1 MRKKFVIFL
10 WSAFIACILVITIC
24 VYGLA
29 NSWFGT
35 IPDMNQLQNPL
46 DKFASQVFSED
57 GEMIGTWSYS
67 KENRVHIKYD
77 AISPYV
83 VDALVATEDERF
95 YEHSGIDMKALMRAI
110 VKRGIMGKKSAG
122 GGSTITQQLAK
133 QLYSEHATSSVERAL
148 QKPTEWVIAV
158 KLERYYT
165 KEEII
170 TMYLNKFDFLHNAV
184 GIKNAALVYFGK
196 EPADLTLVEAAT
208 LVGMCKNP
216 SYFNPV
222 RNPERCMERRNVVL
236 AQMYKNGK
244 LTAAEL
250 DAAQTEPLTLNF
262 HKTDHKEGVAP
273 YMREYLRTIMMA
285 ERPVRTDYMSW
296 QMQKY
301 YEDSL
306 AWETDPLYGWC
317 NKNRKSN
324 GECYNIYTDG
334 LRIYTTINSDM
345 QRYAEAAV
353 AEHVAGYLQPAF
365 NREKRGKRNRPYSSA
380 LSDSQIRNILEKSMK
395 QSDRYR
401 ALKESGCDDDAIK
414 QNFNT
419 PVDMTVFT
427 YRGEVDTIMTPMDSI
442 RYYKQFLRAGFLAMD
457 PVSGEVKA
465 YVGGPNYAHFQYD
478 MAMVGKR
485 QVGSTIK
492 PFLYSL
498 AMQNGMTPCDVVPNV
513 QTTYQVGNSTWTP
526 RNGSRARYGEMVSL
540 RWGLAQSN
548 NWVSAYLINML
559 NPYAFVRLLRQYG
572 IKDQSI
578 HPSLSLCLGSC
589 DISVGEMVSAYTA
602 FVNKGFRT
610 SPLLVTRIEDSE
622 GNVVARFTAPQSEV
636 LTAESSYCMLDLLQG
651 VINHGTGARIR
662 NRYKITA
669 QMGGKTG
676 TTNRNSDGWFMG
688 VLPKLVVGCWVG
700 GEDRDIHFDT
710 MTYGQGASMALPV
723 FALFIKKVYANA
735 KLGISPDDTF
745 DIPSGFNPCGPY
757 DSSDDSSDDGEVEEI
772 VESVE

>member
-1 MRKKFVIFL
+1 MIFL
-10 WSAFIACILVITIC
+10 WSTFLVCVLIITIC

-35 IPDMNQLQNPL
+35 IPDLNQLQNPI

-67 KENRVHIKYD
+67 KENRVHINYN

-83 VDALVATEDERF
+83 VDALVSTEDERF
-95 YEHSGIDMKALMRAI
+95 YEHSGIDMKALLRAI
-110 VKRGIMGKKSAG
+110 VKRGIMGHKSAG

-133 QLYSEHATSSVERAL
+133 QLYSERASSSIERAL
-148 QKPTEWVIAV
+148 QKPTEWVVAV

-184 GIKNAALVYFGK
+184 GIKNASLVYFGK
-196 EPADLTLVEAAT
+196 EPADLSLVEAAT

-222 RNPERCMERRNVVL
+222 RNPERCLERRNVVL

-244 LTAAEL
+244 LTADEL
-250 DAAQTEPLTLNF
+250 NEAQAQPLTLSF
-262 HKTDHKEGVAP
+262 HKADHKDGIAP
-273 YMREYLRTIMMA
+273 YLREYLRTIMMA
-285 ERPVRTDYMSW
+285 KRPVRSEYMSW

-324 GECYNIYTDG
+324 GDYYNIYTDG
-334 LRIYTTINSDM
+334 LRIHTTLNADM

-380 LSDSQIRNILEKSMK
+380 LSEKQIRDILEKSMK

-401 ALKESGCDDDAIK
+401 ALKESGFDDDAIR

-419 PVDMTVFT
+419 PIDMTVFS
-427 YRGEVDTIMTPMDSI
+427 YHGDVDTIMTPMDSI
-442 RYYKQFLRAGFLAMD
+442 RYYKQFLRAGFMAMD
-457 PVSGEVKA
+457 PVTGAVKA
-465 YVGGPNYAHFQYD
+465 YVGGPNFAHFQYD

-589 DISVGEMVSAYTA
+589 DISVGEMVSAYSA
-602 FVNKGFRT
+602 FANKGFRT
-610 SPLLVTRIEDSE
+610 SPLLVTRIEDSD
-622 GNVVARFTAPQSEV
+622 GNVVATFTAPQTEV

-651 VINHGTGARIR
+651 VINHGTGVRLR

-676 TTNRNSDGWFMG
+676 TTNRNSDGWFMA
-688 VLPKLVVGCWVG
+688 VLPKLVVGTWVG

-723 FALFIKKVYANA
+723 FALFIKKVYNNA

-757 DSSDDSSDDGEVEEI
+757 DGSSDDETSDSEAEEI